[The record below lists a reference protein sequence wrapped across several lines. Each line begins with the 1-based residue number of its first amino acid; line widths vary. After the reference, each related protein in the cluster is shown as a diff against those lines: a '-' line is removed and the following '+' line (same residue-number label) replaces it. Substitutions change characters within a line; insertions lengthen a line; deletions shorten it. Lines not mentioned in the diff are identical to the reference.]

1 MAAAPTDTSPAT
13 PPAEQKLPVPESWVP
28 VQPASRMIQAE
39 FALPKAEGDE
49 NDGRLTIMM
58 AGGTV
63 DANVKRWR
71 GQFEDLEEKP
81 LETLDLSGMKTTLVD
96 FSGTFNESRGMMGP
110 VTKRPGYR
118 MLGAIMEV
126 PSGGMLFVKAYGPK
140 NTMAAHAK
148 EFRKFVE
155 SLAAPK

>member
-1 MAAAPTDTSPAT
+1 MTAMPTDTPPAAAP
-13 PPAEQKLPVPESWVP
+13 AELKLPVPESWVA
-28 VQPASRMIQAE
+28 VQPASSMVQAE

-49 NDGRLTIMM
+49 NDGRLTITM

-81 LETLDLSGMKTTLVD
+81 LETLDLSGLKTTLVD

-118 MLGAIMEV
+118 MLAAILEV
-126 PSGGMLFVKAYGPK
+126 PGGGMLFVKAYGPK
-140 NTMAAHAK
+140 NTMAAHAE